1 MEMKKRRVVFAA
13 GLVFSVMAIPIAG
26 AQDQDFKL
34 KNAMKKQVALGL
46 QAVPKAFTDP
56 TIRAASLGMQVV
68 PKVLFTD
75 LTIRAAPLRTLP
87 GPNPFLSKVID
98 LTKVDFYSWRM
109 AVASQAVAAQKA
121 RNAARGDFRVSDL
134 QPVFIDELEPDSLS
148 GLNDTLAT
156 KELVK
161 GFGTDANPKARIFGA
176 LAPLSDV
183 YTEFPSFAE
192 FDGVDGADD
201 GAIPF
206 ANETGV
212 ATSFGAIQTS
222 GTIGD
227 GFHGSVASGTGDFD
241 FYSVELLA
249 GQSITA
255 DTDITETLDSV
266 LVIYN
271 SAGEVVAVND
281 DDGVTTASKLTYTP
295 TEAGTFF
302 IMVSGFGE
310 GTILP
315 GDPFDPASGL
325 GVGSEGAYELLI
337 TTAKPDID
345 VYAVDLRAGDVLGA
359 TLQGAGNQLQVF
371 DPSGT
376 EVIGSSQDLSALYP
390 VASPL
395 PGGGNAVVAYT
406 ASVEAQHF
414 IVIRGNAE
422 GGYEANFEVYRAGL
436 ENEPRGSVQTILLD
450 FDGARV
456 QTSVFDG
463 PGQRDFTGL
472 AGFLGGWGLSSDDE
486 NLLIDAIVKV
496 VKENLH
502 DDLKRRGLNEA
513 FGVKIFDSR
522 NPYIEFGSDQVSRV
536 VIGGTIQESGI
547 ETLAAASSID
557 PGNFGYED
565 DAFVL
570 LDLLSAP
577 APDPYSINTFFAANT
592 EDRIKFIAIGLGNL
606 VAHEIGH
613 YLGNYHTDEANATLD
628 LMDQGGNLANILGV
642 GDDLLFGTDDDIDI
656 DFGRDDFSPF
666 EGLTGM
672 EDTLNNSAFGLTA
685 NDCRSGR
692 FCAKRRSDWR

>member
-1 MEMKKRRVVFAA
+1 MDMKKRRTVFAA
-13 GLVFSVMAIPIAG
+13 GLVFSVMALPMAG
-26 AQDQDFKL
+26 AQDQSAKL
-34 KNAMKKQVALGL
+34 KNAMEKQVALGI
-46 QAVPKAFTDP
+46 QAVPKAFTDQV
-56 TIRAASLGMQVV
+56 IRAASS
-68 PKVLFTD
+68 KAFTD
-75 LTIRAAPLRTLP
+75 QAIQTASLRTLP
-87 GPNPFLSKVID
+87 GPNPFLSKVVD

-109 AVASQAVAAQKA
+109 AVASQAVAAQKT
-121 RNAARGDFRVSDL
+121 RDAAQDNFQVSDL
-134 QPVFIDELEPDSLS
+134 QPLVIDELEPDSLS

-161 GFGTDANPKARIFGA
+161 GFGTDTNPKARILGV
-176 LAPLSDV
+176 LAPLRDV
-183 YTEFPSFAE
+183 YTDFPGFAE
-192 FDGVDGADD
+192 FNGVDGADD

-222 GTIGD
+222 GIIGD
-227 GFHGSVASGTGDFD
+227 GAHGSAASGTGDFD
-241 FYSVELLA
+241 FYRVELLS
-249 GQSITA
+249 GQSIIA
-255 DTDITETLDSV
+255 DTDITGDLDSV

-271 SAGEVVAVND
+271 AAGEVVAVND
-281 DDGVTTASKLTYTP
+281 DDGVTLASKLTYTP
-295 TEAGTFF
+295 AEAGTFF

-310 GTILP
+310 GIIFP
-315 GDPFDPASGL
+315 EDPFDPASGL

-359 TLQGAGNQLQVF
+359 TLQGAGSQLQIF
-371 DPSGT
+371 EPNGT
-376 EVIGSSQDLSALYP
+376 EAIGSSQDLSALYP

-406 ASVEAQHF
+406 ASVDAQHF
-414 IVIRGNAE
+414 IIISGNTE
-422 GGYEANFEVYRAGL
+422 GSYEAIFEVYRAGL
-436 ENEPRGSVQTILLD
+436 EDEPRGSVQTIFLD

-472 AGFLGGWGLSSDDE
+472 AAFLGGWGLRSDDE
-486 NLLIDAIVKV
+486 DSLIDAIVKV

-502 DDLKRRGLNEA
+502 DDLKRRGLNEK
-513 FGVKIFDSR
+513 FGVKVFDSR

-547 ETLAAASSID
+547 ETFAAASSID

-577 APDPYSINTFFAANT
+577 VPSPFSINTYFAENADT
-592 EDRIKFIAIGLGNL
+592 EDRINFVAIGVGNL

-613 YLGNYHTDEANATLD
+613 YLGSYHTDESNNTLD
-628 LMDQGGNLANILGV
+628 LMDEGGNLANILGV
-642 GDDLLFGTDDDIDI
+642 GDDLVFGTDDDIDI
-656 DFGRDDFSPF
+656 DFGQDSFSSS
-666 EGLTGM
+666 EGLFTGI
-672 EDTLNNSAFGLTA
+672 EDTLNNSAFGLTV
-685 NDCRSGR
+685 NHCRSGR
-692 FCAKRRSDWR
+692 WPILC